1 MEAGN
6 IGASGPKNFGGVVL
20 GLKADHDKATDG
32 PFGQVVSAIA
42 KEKHGPMPPPPVES
56 TTSVPAADSV
66 TIQSTPIQTAKV
78 AVVNSVNE
86 SFGSNLT
93 LSSQSD
99 EEPPVSLD
107 SYTEMVTDE
116 TDAAVETLPPVE
128 QNETSL
134 AEAAVAEAAQE
145 LISLTTS
152 LFDPETDNIDEFYNA
167 LPTAIEGGFEDA
179 LTYSGSDDGSQILAL
194 YDEVQK
200 GIDSFYLAQ
209 SGTDSAREW
218 LDLSVPLTQSE
229 EGTEEVADE
238 SDTPALAE
246 PPEVSEEQLPSTPQ
260 PLQDYTQ
267 IQNLLGAA
275 STEGLSLEA

>member
-78 AVVNSVNE
+78 AVVNSVNV

-93 LSSQSD
+93 LSSQS
-99 EEPPVSLD
+99 
-107 SYTEMVTDE
+107 DE

-167 LPTAIEGGFEDA
+167 LSTAIEGGFEDA
-179 LTYSGSDDGSQILAL
+179 LTYSGADDGSQILAL

-229 EGTEEVADE
+229 EVTEEVADE

-267 IQNLLGAA
+267 IQDLLGAA